1 MELGLKGEV
10 AADIAATKAI
20 SGDRQTAKIRKYN
33 SRVAACPYTWG
44 LKVCDEAHVLR
55 DPKCGTPRA
64 VMLAKSDATVLVTAT
79 PTLNC
84 VEDIFGIA
92 LQVWRGAGFF
102 DFSLP
107 EGATWE
113 YMATEFAILDV
124 ELEIGEKKNHN
135 TLVELRAGRRC

>member
-1 MELGLKGEV
+1 
-10 AADIAATKAI
+10 
-20 SGDRQTAKIRKYN
+20 
-33 SRVAACPYTWG
+33 
-44 LKVCDEAHVLR
+44 
-55 DPKCGTPRA
+55 
-64 VMLAKSDATVLVTAT
+64 MLAKSDATVLITTT